1 MNHNNDIFIP
11 KATRFQIIKTSNQ
24 NISYID
30 PEKSS
35 DFSPKKVGKSGAGV
49 GRGSK
54 FDFTRQ
60 FKNNPGV
67 GEYQLPSIWSKY

>member
-1 MNHNNDIFIP
+1 MNHNNDIFMP
-11 KATRFQIIKTSNQ
+11 KANRFSKIKSSNP
-24 NISYID
+24 NISYIN

-35 DFSPKKVGKSGAGV
+35 DFSPKKIHGV
-49 GRGSK
+49 YGMSRGSK

-60 FKNNPGV
+60 YKHNPGV